1 MTKQHNSLPAIA
13 RGKGKQGVCVAQE
26 RKSEAQK
33 AVGGEGDFLLFLPQR
48 REVAETMVGQQL
60 GVDDGDQLGQ

>member
-1 MTKQHNSLPAIA
+1 MTKQHNSLPTIA
-13 RGKGKQGVCVAQE
+13 RGKGKQGVCAAQEQKSVAQ
-26 RKSEAQK
+26 KS
-33 AVGGEGDFLLFLPQR
+33 VGGEGDYHLFLPQR